1 MKDILGSQSIE
12 SLKLSKGNSVDKN
25 LSQIRIKSQAVS
37 QSHKPNI
44 DFDASAKEQI
54 YFPMVK
60 KADYEL
66 SQNQSYSRL
75 RKVKDTKMKF
85 FNKRDPDK
93 KLNDARKS
101 VQEFNVRAFSLDS

>member
-1 MKDILGSQSIE
+1 MNI
-12 SLKLSKGNSVDKN
+12 N
-25 LSQIRIKSQAVS
+25 LDDDTQ
-37 QSHKPNI
+37 
-44 DFDASAKEQI
+44 DQI

-60 KADYEL
+60 KVDHEL

-85 FNKRDPDK
+85 FSKRDPDK